1 MIRTEPLTDYQWLI
15 EAAKEFEK
23 AVDSHTIMDTLGG
36 ISCINISDIL
46 ALEYAHRLRDI
57 AYNMKEK
64 KKWKRES

>member
-23 AVDSHTIMDTLGG
+23 AVDSHTIMDTPG

-57 AYNMKEK
+57 AYNMREEEK
-64 KKWKRES
+64 